1 MIHIK
6 APNRFDR
13 YIGKNR
19 YLTVF
24 LAGSIEMGAAT
35 KWQDKVAIELKDY
48 ANVVIL
54 NPRRDD
60 WDSSWEQKKSNP
72 QFREQVEWELEAQEN
87 AGLIAMYFDEET
99 KSPITLL
106 ELGLFAA
113 TRKLIVCC
121 PEDYW
126 KEGNVDIVC
135 ERYSVYQV
143 NSLEQLISKIKESA
157 DKKLEGY
164 H

>member
-1 MIHIK
+1 MIEIK
-6 APNRFDR
+6 APHPFEQ
-13 YIGKNR
+13 YLGKKR

-24 LAGSIEMGAAT
+24 LAGSIEMGTAVE
-35 KWQDKVAIELKDY
+35 WQAKVTSMLEDY
-48 ANVVIL
+48 KNVVVL
-54 NPRRDD
+54 NPLRDD

-72 QFREQVEWELEAQEN
+72 KFFEQVTWELTAQEN
-87 AGLIAMYFDEET
+87 ADLIIMYFDEET

-113 TRKLIVCC
+113 TRKLVVCC
-121 PEDYW
+121 PDDYW

-135 ERYSVYQV
+135 DRYDIPQV
-143 NSLEQLISKIKESA
+143 NSLEQLVAIVKKQA

-164 H
+164 